1 MNQPPTVSE
10 HSAAQPSPVEAEI
23 LRLSREQP
31 ALGQAAVA
39 ERLRQAGLPISPSG
53 VRYIWQ
59 KHGLETAVKR
69 LRALAGSSDEGLAAL
84 TETQRG
90 LLERGALTAQLVRG
104 ASPGD
109 AGDAAEEPVDRRQV
123 ILNAAAEL
131 FAEQGYDR
139 SSIRDIAGK
148 VGLLPGSVYHYFAS
162 KDELYLA
169 VHGEGFR
176 RLTAAVMAAIGETRD
191 PWERLMRACEV
202 HVGGIATGSPVD
214 RVTGHNLAM
223 IRHHGLFAKIRP
235 VREAYENIYRELI
248 DALPLAPGT
257 DRTLLRLLLLSG
269 MNWVYVWY
277 REGRRSPKEIADAMV
292 DMLRHGVER
301 APPPR
306 DA

>member
-1 MNQPPTVSE
+1 MNQPPPVPE
-10 HSAAQPSPVEAEI
+10 HSAAQLSPVEVEI

-69 LRALAGSSDEGLAAL
+69 LRTLAGSSDEGLAAL
-84 TETQRG
+84 TETQRR
-90 LLERGALTAQLVRG
+90 LLERGALTARLVRD
-104 ASPGD
+104 ASPRQGE
-109 AGDAAEEPVDRRQV
+109 DAADEPIDRRQV
-123 ILNAAAEL
+123 ILDAAAEL

-176 RLTAAVMAAIGETRD
+176 RLTAAVRAAIGETVD

-269 MNWVYVWY
+269 MNWVYIWY

-301 APPPR
+301 PPQLR
-306 DA
+306 NA